1 MLVLRV
7 CFILYYFKLLSANGK
22 LLPAH
27 ATWMKQVEESLQV
40 KVEKVVRLQFSILK
54 TTTVDKFPPKS
65 LLWVVPRPIYLPR
78 PPVFLPTAKNMY
90 LYLEE

>member
-7 CFILYYFKLLSANGK
+7 CSVLYYFKLLSTNGK

-27 ATWMKQVEESLQV
+27 ATWIKQVEESLQV
-40 KVEKVVRLQFSILK
+40 KVEKVVKLQFPILK
-54 TTTVDKFPPKS
+54 TTIVDKFLPKS
-65 LLWVVPRPIYLPR
+65 LLWLVPRPIYLPI

>member
-7 CFILYYFKLLSANGK
+7 CSVLYYFKLLSTNGK

-27 ATWMKQVEESLQV
+27 ATWIKQVEESLQV
-40 KVEKVVRLQFSILK
+40 KVEKVVKLQFPILK
-54 TTTVDKFPPKS
+54 TTIVDKFLPKS
-65 LLWVVPRPIYLPR
+65 LLWLVPRPIHLPR